1 VTGANGGLGLE
12 VTRELGARRARR
24 DGVERP
30 GETEEARAWILA
42 ENPSASL
49 EPVRLDLAS
58 LASVREAA
66 ATILAAHPRIDILV
80 DNAGVMGISERRTED
95 GFEMQL
101 GVNHSDT
108 SR

>member
-1 VTGANGGLGLE
+1 
-12 VTRELGARRARR
+12 
-24 DGVERP
+24 
-30 GETEEARAWILA
+30 
-42 ENPSASL
+42 
-49 EPVRLDLAS
+49 
-58 LASVREAA
+58 VREAA

>member
-1 VTGANGGLGLE
+1 
-12 VTRELGARRARR
+12 
-24 DGVERP
+24 
-30 GETEEARAWILA
+30 
-42 ENPSASL
+42 
-49 EPVRLDLAS
+49 
-58 LASVREAA
+58 VREAA

-80 DNAGVMGISERRTED
+80 DNAGVMGISERRTD